1 MATDPQHAQRRSPMY
16 RGPPAGTHP
25 VVFGEVLFDHFTD
38 GSRVLGG
45 APFNVAWHLQ
55 GFGLEPLV
63 VSAVGADAPG
73 EEALEL
79 MRGWGMRTEGVQI
92 DSLHPTG
99 RVAAMVVDGEPT
111 YEIGVQQAYD
121 YIDPVQAGSAV
132 ASRAVPLVYH
142 GTLALRGD
150 RTWSALDRVKEATG
164 APTFVDLNL
173 RAPWWT
179 LDRLRWSLGTATWL
193 KLSREELATV
203 TGAPLEELADEQ
215 ACFRRAREVARRYD
229 VATVLVTRGAD
240 GSLLVAGE
248 RMASSRE
255 RTAPPVEVVD
265 TVGAGDGFS
274 AVACVGVLER
284 WSGEEILRRG
294 NAFAAE
300 LCGIRGAT
308 TGDRALYERHRDRW
322 RGEGATG
329 GESWSG
335 AES

>member
-1 MATDPQHAQRRSPMY
+1 MNRD
-16 RGPPAGTHP
+16 PPAGTHP
-25 VVFGEVLFDHFTD
+25 IVFGEVLFDHFAD

-63 VSAVGADAPG
+63 ITAVGEDQPG
-73 EEALEL
+73 EEALER
-79 MRGWGMRTEGVQI
+79 MRRWGMRTEGVQI

-99 RVAAMVVDGEPT
+99 RVAAKIVHGEPR
-111 YEIGVQQAYD
+111 YEIGVEQAYD
-121 YIDPVQAGSAV
+121 FLDAVRAGASV
-132 ASRAVPLVYH
+132 AARAVPLVYH

-150 RTWSALDRVKEATG
+150 RTLSALDRVKQASG

-179 LDRLRWSLGTATWL
+179 LDRLRWCLASATWL
-193 KLSREELATV
+193 KLSVEELATV
-203 TGAPLEELADEQ
+203 TGAPLEELSSEQ
-215 ACFRRAREVARRYD
+215 GCFRRAREVSRRYE

-248 RMASSRE
+248 HMASSGAAAR
-255 RTAPPVEVVD
+255 APGEILD

-274 AVACVGVLER
+274 AVACVGLLER

-294 NAFAAE
+294 NAFAAD

-308 TGDRALYERHRDRW
+308 TDDRSLYDRHRRRW
-322 RGEGATG
+322 M
-329 GESWSG
+329 

>member
-1 MATDPQHAQRRSPMY
+1 MAHE
-16 RGPPAGTHP
+16 PPAGTHP
-25 VVFGEVLFDHFTD
+25 VVFGEVLFDHFAD

-55 GFGLEPLV
+55 GFGLEPFV
-63 VSAVGADAPG
+63 ITAVGADAPG
-73 EEALEL
+73 DEALER
-79 MRGWGMRTEGVQI
+79 MRRWGMRTDGVQV

-99 RVAAMVVDGEPT
+99 RVAAKIVNGEPT

-121 YIDPVQAGSAV
+121 YVDPVQAGSAV
-132 ASRAVPLVYH
+132 ASHAVPLVYH

-150 RTWSALDRVKEATG
+150 RTWSALDRVKQASG

-179 LDRLRWSLGTATWL
+179 LDRLRWCLSTATWL
-193 KLSREELATV
+193 KLSREELSTV
-203 TGAPLEELADEQ
+203 TGAPLEELADEK

-240 GSLLVAGE
+240 GSLLVAEE
-248 RMASSRE
+248 RMASSAEQTLRP
-255 RTAPPVEVVD
+255 AEVVD

-294 NAFAAE
+294 NAFAAD

-308 TGDRALYERHRDRW
+308 TEDRSLYERHRRGW
-322 RGEGATG
+322 R
-329 GESWSG
+329 
-335 AES
+335 AEA

>member
-1 MATDPQHAQRRSPMY
+1 MNLDL
-16 RGPPAGTHP
+16 PAGTHP
-25 VVFGEVLFDHFTD
+25 VVFGEVLFDHFAD

-63 VSAVGADAPG
+63 VTAVGSDPPG
-73 EEALEL
+73 EEALER
-79 MRGWGMRTEGVQI
+79 MRRWGMRTDGVQV
-92 DSLHPTG
+92 DQLHPTG
-99 RVAAMVVDGEPT
+99 RVAAKIVDGEPT

-132 ASRAVPLVYH
+132 AARAVPLVYH

-150 RTWSALDRVKEATG
+150 RTWSALDRVRQAAD

-179 LDRLRWSLGTATWL
+179 LDRLRWCLGTATWL
-193 KLSREELATV
+193 KLSREELSTV
-203 TGAPLEELADEQ
+203 TGASLGELADEE

-240 GSLLVAGE
+240 GSLLLAGE
-248 RMASSRE
+248 RMAASRDG
-255 RTAPPVEVVD
+255 TASVDVVD

-274 AVACVGVLER
+274 AVACIGVLER
-284 WSGEEILRRG
+284 WSGEQMLRRG

-308 TGDRALYERHRDRW
+308 TDDRSLYERHRERW
-322 RGEGATG
+322 R
-329 GESWSG
+329 
-335 AES
+335 AEA

>member
-1 MATDPQHAQRRSPMY
+1 MNRD
-16 RGPPAGTHP
+16 PPAGTHP
-25 VVFGEVLFDHFTD
+25 VVFGELLFDHFAD

-55 GFGLEPLV
+55 GFGLEPLMV
-63 VSAVGADAPG
+63 TAVGADAPG
-73 EEALEL
+73 EDAVER
-79 MRGWGMRTEGVQI
+79 MRRWGMSTDGVQV

-99 RVAAMVVDGEPT
+99 RVAAKIVDGEPT
-111 YEIGVQQAYD
+111 YEIGVEQAYD
-121 YIDPVQAGSAV
+121 YIDPVQAGAAV

-150 RTWSALDRVKEATG
+150 RTWSALDRVGQASS

-179 LDRLRWSLGTATWL
+179 LDRLRWCLGTATWL

-203 TGAPLEELADEQ
+203 TGASLRELSDEG
-215 ACFRRAREVARRYD
+215 ACFRRAREVARRHD

-240 GSLLVAGE
+240 GSLLVAAE
-248 RMASSRE
+248 RMASSRDQ
-255 RTAPPVEVVD
+255 TLPSGEVVD

-284 WSGEEILRRG
+284 WSAEEILRRG
-294 NAFAAE
+294 NAFAAA

-308 TGDRALYERHRDRW
+308 TEDRGLYERHRDRW
-322 RGEGATG
+322 R
-329 GESWSG
+329 
-335 AES
+335 AEA